1 MTLTTTDNIPF
12 LSIQTNH
19 KHSSYISTV
28 SDPEFA
34 SSAARAPCHSL
45 KGLLEDISVEL
56 ETTPSPKTMT
66 TYRHPQLHP
75 LHPGTLIEGDRE

>member
-12 LSIQTNH
+12 LFIQTNH
-19 KHSSYISTV
+19 KLSSYII
-28 SDPEFA
+28 A

-45 KGLLEDISVEL
+45 KGLLEDISAGL
-56 ETTPSPKTMT
+56 ETTPKTMT

-75 LHPGTLIEGDRE
+75 LHPGTLTEGDQE